1 MWLMQG
7 HLEVILACSCDIN
20 SLGQK
25 ARSTFLLDI
34 AGSAKL
40 CGSGGAVVV
49 SLTNGK
55 EQEESFR
62 EACNHEGWD
71 VFAATPGEA
80 SVEISSIPGA

>member
-1 MWLMQG
+1 MV
-7 HLEVILACSCDIN
+7 E
-20 SLGQK
+20 
-25 ARSTFLLDI
+25 T

-49 SLTNGK
+49 RLASSKEK
-55 EQEESFR
+55 EQSFR

-80 SVEISSIPGA
+80 SVEITSITGA